1 MSFRLDAPKFTRD
14 DLSFAFN
21 QAVEINGQASA
32 TAILDKAA
40 GVNSIAAVAEDKIIQ
55 ATISLIANLKP
66 MPRAVAKARRV
77 KSFADLH
84 AHLAKMSGELFAKR
98 NATAKH

>member
-1 MSFRLDAPKFTRD
+1 MFTLDAPKFTRD

-32 TAILDKAA
+32 IQILDKAA
-40 GVNSIAAVAEDKIIQ
+40 GVNSIAAVAEDKIVQ

-66 MPRAVAKARRV
+66 MPRAVAKAKRV
-77 KSFADLH
+77 KSFEGLREH
-84 AHLAKMSGELFAKR
+84 FAKLSTELFAKR